1 MSRRIALTLAAMAL
15 LGCGE
20 KPAQKPVVQVST
32 PVSVNTVDATSETW
46 PQLYDAP
53 GTVQARVSTVVS
65 ARFMGYVRDVRVQIG
80 DRVRQGQPLITLD
93 TRDLDIGSRKSVAA
107 REEVKTA
114 IPEADSAV
122 AAAAANLDLAQV
134 TFGRMQELFRK
145 KSISNQEFDEA
156 SAKLKAAQAAY
167 GMAQARRVQLNS
179 RLSQA
184 EEEVRATEVARTY
197 AEITAPFAG
206 VVVAK
211 GVDVGTLAVPGSP
224 LLTLEREAGYRL
236 EAPVES
242 RVATIRP
249 GQPVQVLL
257 DGADKAL
264 EARVTEI
271 APSVDPASRAYI
283 VKIDLPAGPNIR
295 SGLFGRATFELGS
308 RRVLAVP
315 AAAVVEHG
323 QLQSVFV
330 AEGGVARARLI
341 TTGAK
346 SKDGME
352 VLSGLEPG
360 EKIIFPLPRGLADG
374 AKVEVRP

>member
-1 MSRRIALTLAAMAL
+1 MTLAATAL

-20 KPAQKPVVQVST
+20 KPAQKPAAQTATPIAVQ
-32 PVSVNTVDATSETW
+32 TVDATNETW

-53 GTVQARVSTVVS
+53 GTVQARISTVIS
-65 ARFMGYVRDVRVQIG
+65 ARFMGYVREVRVQIG
-80 DRVRQGQPLITLD
+80 DRVRLGQALITLD
-93 TRDLDIGSRKSVAA
+93 TRDLDIGSRKSAAA

-167 GMAQARRVQLNS
+167 GMAQARRFQLNS

-211 GVDVGTLAVPGSP
+211 GVDVGTLAVPGAP

-236 EAPVES
+236 EAPVEA
-242 RVATIRP
+242 RLATIRP
-249 GQPVQVLL
+249 GQPVQVVL
-257 DGADKAL
+257 DGAEKAI
-264 EARVTEI
+264 EARVSEI

-308 RRVLAVP
+308 RQLLAVP
-315 AAAVVEHG
+315 AAAVMERG

-330 AEGGVARARLI
+330 AEGGVARTRLI

-346 SKDGME
+346 SKDRIE
-352 VLSGLEPG
+352 VLSGLEAG
-360 EKIIFPLPRGLADG
+360 EKIIIPIPRGLADG